1 MSKLKD
7 SMMKSEEK
15 LLERAFRLMEY
26 KYLATKYK
34 QDMKHRAVGGV
45 DMGMVAQMDALEILD
60 ELESYILDFGCSND
74 TLELVANLR
83 DKLIDNK
90 SKCCDNCFINYQ
102 RCKIF
107 MTYWKGTE
115 TNTVEDSKC
124 FYCMKHKF
132 KGIN

>member
-45 DMGMVAQMDALEILD
+45 DVGMVAQMNNSCEYCIYYHYDVVHIKSFCTISSKG
-60 ELESYILDFGCSND
+60 ELIRNYEDLIELNVLNPCNKFVD
-74 TLELVANLR
+74 TETALR
-83 DKLIDNK
+83 D
-90 SKCCDNCFINYQ
+90 F
-102 RCKIF
+102 KI
-107 MTYWKGTE
+107 KE
-115 TNTVEDSKC
+115 ISR
-124 FYCMKHKF
+124 
-132 KGIN
+132 